1 MLKKSLC
8 PCCSQPLLRHVS
20 FKRTFWFCSHCYQ
33 EMPDLSNCR
42 DTTLHTQHWL
52 SKTITERQPTKEGL
66 RQRAKQSSGL
76 KPKIGVGS

>member
-42 DTTLHTQHWL
+42 ETAFHTQHWL
-52 SKTITERQPTKEGL
+52 STTIERQPTTGGL
-66 RQRAKQSSGL
+66 RQHVKPSSGL
-76 KPKIGVGS
+76 KPKIGVGL